1 MLPIPP
7 VNRPS
12 FQETGPEMIVLL
24 QIRRAE
30 GEYRRS
36 SMIPF
41 LSAYLYK
48 EGMKNP
54 DHAAWMTLA
63 LQEAQLAARHGDV
76 PVGAVLVDNLGRVI
90 SQAHNRRE
98 LDQDP
103 TAHAE
108 ILVLRQGAAI
118 RKDWR
123 LTDCTLYVT
132 LEPCAMCAGAI
143 LHARLGLLVYGAD
156 DPKAGAIRSVLNLP
170 DSPLSFHRL
179 PILGG
184 IQEGA
189 CRNLLRSWFQQQ
201 RANH

>member
-1 MLPIPP
+1 
-7 VNRPS
+7 
-12 FQETGPEMIVLL
+12 MIVLL
-24 QIRRAE
+24 QKRRAE
-30 GEYRRS
+30 GEYLS
-36 SMIPF
+36 TFMIPF
-41 LSAYLYK
+41 HRAYLYK

-54 DHAAWMTLA
+54 DHAYWMTLA
-63 LQEAQLAARHGDV
+63 LQEAALAASHGDV
-76 PVGAVLVDNLGRVI
+76 PVGAVLVDRQGQVI

-98 LDQDP
+98 LDHDP

-108 ILVLRQGAAI
+108 ILVLRQGAAVC
-118 RKDWR
+118 KDWR

-179 PILGG
+179 PTLGG
-184 IQEGA
+184 IQEEA
-189 CRNLLRSWFQQQ
+189 CRTLLRSWFQQQ
-201 RANH
+201 RPNH